1 MKGGK
6 LKNTMNNIEELY
18 NLYFHDVYL
27 YIKTLSRDDDT
38 AQEITQE
45 TFFKAMKS
53 LNKFKGECSIKSWL
67 CQIAKNI
74 FYNQCKVRNRFT
86 EEEISS
92 DIPDETVSF
101 TDRIADNSQA
111 LEIHRILHKM
121 EEPYKEVFSLRI
133 FSELSFKQIADIF
146 GKTESW
152 ARVTF
157 HRAKVKIIDKLE
169 ENA

>member
-1 MKGGK
+1 MQD
-6 LKNTMNNIEELY
+6 IEELY
-18 NLYFHDVYL
+18 KLYFHDVYL
-27 YIKTLSRDDDT
+27 YIRTLSRNDDT

-53 LNKFKGECSIKSWL
+53 LNSFKGGCSVKSWL

-74 FYNQCKVRNRFT
+74 FYNKCKADSRFT
-86 EEEISS
+86 AEELSPEL
-92 DIPDETVSF
+92 PDASVSF
-101 TDRIADNSQA
+101 ADRIADNSQA
-111 LEIHRILHKM
+111 LEIHRILHNM

-157 HRAKVKIIDKLE
+157 HRAKVKIIDTLE
-169 ENA
+169 ETTHN

>member
-1 MKGGK
+1 M
-6 LKNTMNNIEELY
+6 NTIEELY
-18 NLYFHDVYL
+18 NTYFHDVYL
-27 YIKTLSRDDDT
+27 YIKSLSHDDET

-53 LNKFKGECSIKSWL
+53 LDSFKGECSIKSWL
-67 CQIAKNI
+67 CQIAKNL
-74 FYNQCKVRNRFT
+74 FYNHCKKQKRFT
-86 EEEISS
+86 DEEIPA
-92 DIPDETVSF
+92 DIPDTQISFEEKVS
-101 TDRIADNSQA
+101 DASQA

-157 HRAKVKIIDKLE
+157 HRAKVKIIDELE
-169 ENA
+169 EKYE